1 MKTPFLRTALAA
13 SAAVGLTMGLA
24 ACSDDSANAD
34 GNGGDAGSGDT
45 VKIVTS
51 TKVWADVA
59 QAVIGD
65 AEGVE
70 VEPIIASN
78 DTDPHSYQPTAADMA
93 LVEQADVL
101 LAGGGHYDAWLTEA
115 ASSDSAAIIL
125 TAIDGDGFDGH
136 GHGEE
141 GHEEEG
147 HAEEDPEG
155 HDHSAEATD
164 EEGHAEEGHDHGEEA
179 PEEEGHEGHDHSTEV
194 NEHIWY
200 DTDAVKSVAS
210 TLASEINA
218 HWDIGA
224 SDEDVVKRLDEID
237 ERKAK
242 LPKSTTAQT
251 HPLADDILAGTK
263 IVDDT
268 PEGYRRATLSESEP
282 SAADVA
288 AMLETIESGNL
299 DFLIDAPQTRDQV
312 SERLVKAAQAKG
324 LRIVNVYES
333 PGANESFF
341 DLYDRI
347 LDDLEQ
353 E

>member
-13 SAAVGLTMGLA
+13 SAAVGLTMGLI
-24 ACSDDSANAD
+24 ACSDDSATAD

-59 QAVIGD
+59 QAVVGD

-115 ASSDSAAIIL
+115 ASSDTAAIIL

-147 HAEEDPEG
+147 HAEED
-155 HDHSAEATD
+155 
-164 EEGHAEEGHDHGEEA
+164 
-179 PEEEGHEGHDHSTEV
+179 HEGHDHSTEV

>member
-24 ACSDDSANAD
+24 ACSDDSATAD

-141 GHEEEG
+141 GHAEEG
-147 HAEEDPEG
+147 H
-155 HDHSAEATD
+155 
-164 EEGHAEEGHDHGEEA
+164 EGHDHGEEA

>member
-59 QAVIGD
+59 QAVVGD

-141 GHEEEG
+141 GH
-147 HAEEDPEG
+147 A
-155 HDHSAEATD
+155 
-164 EEGHAEEGHDHGEEA
+164 
-179 PEEEGHEGHDHSTEV
+179 EEGHEGHDHSTEV

-200 DTDAVKSVAS
+200 DTAAVKSVAS

>member
-24 ACSDDSANAD
+24 ACSDDSATAD

-147 HAEEDPEG
+147 HEG
-155 HDHSAEATD
+155 HDHSAEATGEEAHA
-164 EEGHAEEGHDHGEEA
+164 EEGHEGHDHGEEA
-179 PEEEGHEGHDHSTEV
+179 PEEEGHESHDHSTEV

-200 DTDAVKSVAS
+200 NTDAVKSVAS

>member
-115 ASSDSAAIIL
+115 ASSDTAAIIL
-125 TAIDGDGFDGH
+125 TAIDGDDFDGH

-141 GHEEEG
+141 GH
-147 HAEEDPEG
+147 
-155 HDHSAEATD
+155 
-164 EEGHAEEGHDHGEEA
+164 
-179 PEEEGHEGHDHSTEV
+179 EEEGHEGHDHSTEV

-200 DTDAVKSVAS
+200 DTAAVKSVAS

>member
-147 HAEEDPEG
+147 HAEED
-155 HDHSAEATD
+155 
-164 EEGHAEEGHDHGEEA
+164 
-179 PEEEGHEGHDHSTEV
+179 HEGHDHSVEV

>member
-34 GNGGDAGSGDT
+34 GNGGNAGSGDT

-59 QAVIGD
+59 QAVVGD

-115 ASSDSAAIIL
+115 ASSDTAAIIL

-141 GHEEEG
+141 GH
-147 HAEEDPEG
+147 A
-155 HDHSAEATD
+155 
-164 EEGHAEEGHDHGEEA
+164 
-179 PEEEGHEGHDHSTEV
+179 EEGHEGHDHSTEV

-200 DTDAVKSVAS
+200 DTAAVKSVAS

-288 AMLETIESGNL
+288 AMVDER
-299 DFLIDAPQTRDQV
+299 IDRYARP
-312 SERLVKAAQAKG
+312 
-324 LRIVNVYES
+324 VY
-333 PGANESFF
+333 
-341 DLYDRI
+341 
-347 LDDLEQ
+347 
-353 E
+353 

>member
-59 QAVIGD
+59 QAVVGD

-125 TAIDGDGFDGH
+125 TASDGDSFDGH

-147 HAEEDPEG
+147 HAEED
-155 HDHSAEATD
+155 
-164 EEGHAEEGHDHGEEA
+164 
-179 PEEEGHEGHDHSTEV
+179 HEGHDHSTEV

-312 SERLVKAAQAKG
+312 FERLVKAAQAKG

>member
-141 GHEEEG
+141 GHAEEG
-147 HAEEDPEG
+147 HAEED
-155 HDHSAEATD
+155 
-164 EEGHAEEGHDHGEEA
+164 
-179 PEEEGHEGHDHSTEV
+179 HEGHDHSTEV

-200 DTDAVKSVAS
+200 DTAAVKSVAS

>member
-13 SAAVGLTMGLA
+13 SAAVGLTLGLA

-59 QAVIGD
+59 QAVVGD

-147 HAEEDPEG
+147 HAEED
-155 HDHSAEATD
+155 
-164 EEGHAEEGHDHGEEA
+164 
-179 PEEEGHEGHDHSTEV
+179 HEGHDHSTEV

>member
-13 SAAVGLTMGLA
+13 SAAVGLTMGLV
-24 ACSDDSANAD
+24 ACSDDSTNAD

-141 GHEEEG
+141 GHAEEG
-147 HAEEDPEG
+147 HAEED
-155 HDHSAEATD
+155 
-164 EEGHAEEGHDHGEEA
+164 
-179 PEEEGHEGHDHSTEV
+179 HEGHDHSTEV

>member
-59 QAVIGD
+59 EAVIGD

-147 HAEEDPEG
+147 H
-155 HDHSAEATD
+155 
-164 EEGHAEEGHDHGEEA
+164 
-179 PEEEGHEGHDHSTEV
+179 EGHDHSTEV

-210 TLASEINA
+210 ALASEINA

>member
-78 DTDPHSYQPTAADMA
+78 NTDPHSYQPTAADMA

-147 HAEEDPEG
+147 H
-155 HDHSAEATD
+155 DHSA
-164 EEGHAEEGHDHGEEA
+164 
-179 PEEEGHEGHDHSTEV
+179 EV

-200 DTDAVKSVAS
+200 DTAAVKSVAS

>member
-13 SAAVGLTMGLA
+13 SAAVGLTMGLV
-24 ACSDDSANAD
+24 ACSDDSTNAD

-59 QAVIGD
+59 QAVVGD

-70 VEPIIASN
+70 IEPIIASN

-141 GHEEEG
+141 GHAEEG
-147 HAEEDPEG
+147 HEG

-164 EEGHAEEGHDHGEEA
+164 EQAHAEEGHG
-179 PEEEGHEGHDHSTEV
+179 EEGHEGHDHSTEV

-200 DTDAVKSVAS
+200 NTDAVKSVAS

>member
-13 SAAVGLTMGLA
+13 SAAVGLTMGLV
-24 ACSDDSANAD
+24 ACSDDSATAD

-59 QAVIGD
+59 QAVVGD

-141 GHEEEG
+141 GHAEEG
-147 HAEEDPEG
+147 HAEEDHEG
-155 HDHSAEATD
+155 HDHSA
-164 EEGHAEEGHDHGEEA
+164 
-179 PEEEGHEGHDHSTEV
+179 EV

>member
-24 ACSDDSANAD
+24 ACSDDSATAD

-147 HAEEDPEG
+147 HAEEDHEG

-164 EEGHAEEGHDHGEEA
+164 EEGHAEEGH
-179 PEEEGHEGHDHSTEV
+179 EGRDHSTEV

>member
-24 ACSDDSANAD
+24 ACSDDSATAD

-147 HAEEDPEG
+147 HAEEDHEG

-164 EEGHAEEGHDHGEEA
+164 EEGHA
-179 PEEEGHEGHDHSTEV
+179 EEGHEGHDHSTEV

-200 DTDAVKSVAS
+200 DTAAVKSVAS

>member
-34 GNGGDAGSGDT
+34 GNGGDVGSGDT

-59 QAVIGD
+59 QAVVGD

-147 HAEEDPEG
+147 H
-155 HDHSAEATD
+155 
-164 EEGHAEEGHDHGEEA
+164 DHGEEA
-179 PEEEGHEGHDHSTEV
+179 PAEEGHEGHDHGEEGHEGHDHSTEV

>member
-13 SAAVGLTMGLA
+13 SAAVGLTMGLI
-24 ACSDDSANAD
+24 ACSDDSATAD

-136 GHGEE
+136 GQGEE

-147 HAEEDPEG
+147 HEG
-155 HDHSAEATD
+155 HDHSAEVTGEEAHA
-164 EEGHAEEGHDHGEEA
+164 EEGHEGHDHGEEA

>member
-24 ACSDDSANAD
+24 ACSDDSATAD

-59 QAVIGD
+59 QAVVGD

-147 HAEEDPEG
+147 H
-155 HDHSAEATD
+155 
-164 EEGHAEEGHDHGEEA
+164 
-179 PEEEGHEGHDHSTEV
+179 EGHDHSTEV

-200 DTDAVKSVAS
+200 DTAAVKSVAS

>member
-24 ACSDDSANAD
+24 ACSDDSATAD

-59 QAVIGD
+59 QAVVGD

-141 GHEEEG
+141 GH
-147 HAEEDPEG
+147 A
-155 HDHSAEATD
+155 
-164 EEGHAEEGHDHGEEA
+164 
-179 PEEEGHEGHDHSTEV
+179 EEGHEGHDHSTEV

-200 DTDAVKSVAS
+200 DTAAVKSVAS

-242 LPKSTTAQT
+242 LPKSTTMQT

>member
-24 ACSDDSANAD
+24 ACSDDSATAD

-147 HAEEDPEG
+147 HAEED
-155 HDHSAEATD
+155 
-164 EEGHAEEGHDHGEEA
+164 
-179 PEEEGHEGHDHSTEV
+179 HEGHDHSTEV

-200 DTDAVKSVAS
+200 DTAAVKSVAS

>member
-24 ACSDDSANAD
+24 ACSDDSATAD

-125 TAIDGDGFDGH
+125 TAIDGGGFDGH

-147 HAEEDPEG
+147 H
-155 HDHSAEATD
+155 
-164 EEGHAEEGHDHGEEA
+164 DHGEEA
-179 PEEEGHEGHDHSTEV
+179 PAEEGHEGHDHGEEGHEGHDHSTEV

>member
-34 GNGGDAGSGDT
+34 GNGGNAGSGDT

-59 QAVIGD
+59 QAVVGD

-115 ASSDSAAIIL
+115 ASSDTAAIIL

-141 GHEEEG
+141 GH
-147 HAEEDPEG
+147 A
-155 HDHSAEATD
+155 
-164 EEGHAEEGHDHGEEA
+164 
-179 PEEEGHEGHDHSTEV
+179 EEGHEGHDHSTEV

-200 DTDAVKSVAS
+200 DTAAVKSVAS

>member
-13 SAAVGLTMGLA
+13 SAAVGLTMGLI
-24 ACSDDSANAD
+24 ACSDDSATAD

-59 QAVIGD
+59 QAVVGD

-147 HAEEDPEG
+147 HAEEDHEG

-164 EEGHAEEGHDHGEEA
+164 EEGHA
-179 PEEEGHEGHDHSTEV
+179 EEGHEGHDHSTEV

>member
-13 SAAVGLTMGLA
+13 SAAVGLTMGLI
-24 ACSDDSANAD
+24 ACSDDSATAD

-147 HAEEDPEG
+147 HAEED
-155 HDHSAEATD
+155 
-164 EEGHAEEGHDHGEEA
+164 
-179 PEEEGHEGHDHSTEV
+179 HEGHDHSTEV

>member
-13 SAAVGLTMGLA
+13 AAAVGLTLGLA
-24 ACSDDSANAD
+24 ACSDDAATAD

-125 TAIDGDGFDGH
+125 TAIDGDGFD
-136 GHGEE
+136 
-141 GHEEEG
+141 
-147 HAEEDPEG
+147 
-155 HDHSAEATD
+155 
-164 EEGHAEEGHDHGEEA
+164 GHDHGEEA

>member
-24 ACSDDSANAD
+24 ACSDDSATAD

-136 GHGEE
+136 
-141 GHEEEG
+141 
-147 HAEEDPEG
+147 
-155 HDHSAEATD
+155 
-164 EEGHAEEGHDHGEEA
+164 DHGEEA

-200 DTDAVKSVAS
+200 NTDAVKSVAS

>member
-13 SAAVGLTMGLA
+13 SAALGLTMGLI
-24 ACSDDSANAD
+24 ACSDDSATAD

-125 TAIDGDGFDGH
+125 TAIDGDGFD
-136 GHGEE
+136 
-141 GHEEEG
+141 
-147 HAEEDPEG
+147 
-155 HDHSAEATD
+155 
-164 EEGHAEEGHDHGEEA
+164 GHDHGEEA

>member
-24 ACSDDSANAD
+24 ACSDDSATAD

-147 HAEEDPEG
+147 H
-155 HDHSAEATD
+155 DHSA
-164 EEGHAEEGHDHGEEA
+164 
-179 PEEEGHEGHDHSTEV
+179 EV

>member
-24 ACSDDSANAD
+24 ACSDDSATAD

-147 HAEEDPEG
+147 H
-155 HDHSAEATD
+155 
-164 EEGHAEEGHDHGEEA
+164 
-179 PEEEGHEGHDHSTEV
+179 EGHDHSTEV

-200 DTDAVKSVAS
+200 DADAVKSVAS
-210 TLASEINA
+210 ALASEINA

>member
-1 MKTPFLRTALAA
+1 
-13 SAAVGLTMGLA
+13 
-24 ACSDDSANAD
+24 
-34 GNGGDAGSGDT
+34 
-45 VKIVTS
+45 
-51 TKVWADVA
+51 
-59 QAVIGD
+59 
-65 AEGVE
+65 
-70 VEPIIASN
+70 
-78 DTDPHSYQPTAADMA
+78 MA

-125 TAIDGDGFDGH
+125 TAIDGDGFD
-136 GHGEE
+136 
-141 GHEEEG
+141 
-147 HAEEDPEG
+147 
-155 HDHSAEATD
+155 
-164 EEGHAEEGHDHGEEA
+164 GHDHGEEA

>member
-24 ACSDDSANAD
+24 ACSDDSATAD

-136 GHGEE
+136 G
-141 GHEEEG
+141 
-147 HAEEDPEG
+147 
-155 HDHSAEATD
+155 
-164 EEGHAEEGHDHGEEA
+164 HGEEA

>member
-13 SAAVGLTMGLA
+13 SAAVGLTLGLA
-24 ACSDDSANAD
+24 ACSDDSATAD

-125 TAIDGDGFDGH
+125 TAIDGDGFD
-136 GHGEE
+136 
-141 GHEEEG
+141 
-147 HAEEDPEG
+147 
-155 HDHSAEATD
+155 
-164 EEGHAEEGHDHGEEA
+164 GHDHGEEA

>member
-24 ACSDDSANAD
+24 ACSDDSATAD

-141 GHEEEG
+141 GH
-147 HAEEDPEG
+147 A
-155 HDHSAEATD
+155 
-164 EEGHAEEGHDHGEEA
+164 
-179 PEEEGHEGHDHSTEV
+179 EEGHEGHDHSAEV